1 MTKFLF
7 FLCLSC
13 SVFAQAVNHNGTYYR
28 EGIAH
33 VEIGWMR
40 EVKAPVPIKAIVTNG
55 RNYPVSQVAFPY
67 RLAEWLQQSYMPTGT
82 LGDLSVHVLAPPK
95 STWQK
100 GSFRQQEDDSR
111 AALPNRY
118 GILAKMHIN
127 VAKTKTKQYWPTNG
141 HHSVLKWEIV
151 ANDVDLISSRVMGLS
166 GEDAYYCTM
175 PRYTEGMK
183 GPFSADYYLKYAQ
196 FETFSTHPALEDY
209 THYLRPDT
217 RKYII
222 LLHTEPLPFEQVKV
236 GEFLDRL
243 KERFAFLCALSGH
256 SPDSEQGAKARRGL
270 LHLEETF
277 KQKREAM
284 VYFPAP
290 TVQEISVYEL
300 GNVEPG
306 KDIVFFSTE
315 PVHKVNGF
323 PNYPLY
329 KLKSDVKTRS
339 QDRPKWVVCALDVPT
354 DFKDAGTTHV
364 MRHFVQNFNY
374 PYLYQY
380 AFGAAPKEAYR
391 SR

>member
-1 MTKFLF
+1 
-7 FLCLSC
+7 
-13 SVFAQAVNHNGTYYR
+13 
-28 EGIAH
+28 
-33 VEIGWMR
+33 MR
-40 EVKAPVPIKAIVTNG
+40 EVTAPAPVKALLTNG
-55 RNYPVSQVAFPY
+55 RSYPVAQVEFTY

-95 STWQK
+95 STWPQ
-100 GSFRQQEDDSR
+100 GSFRQQEDESR

-151 ANDVDLISSRVMGLS
+151 ANDVDLIFSRVMGLS
-166 GEDAYYCTM
+166 GEDAYYCTLPM
-175 PRYTEGMK
+175 YTEGMN
-183 GPFSADYYLKYAQ
+183 GPYSADYYLKYAQ
-196 FETFSTHPALEDY
+196 FETFTTHPALEAY

-217 RKYII
+217 RKYVV
-222 LLHTEPLPFEQVKV
+222 LLHKELLPFEQVRV

-243 KERFAFLCALSGH
+243 KERFAFICALSDQ
-256 SPDSEQGAKARRGL
+256 SPDSEQAAKARRGL
-270 LHLEETF
+270 TYLQESF
-277 KQKREAM
+277 KNKRDAW

-306 KDIVFFSTE
+306 KEIVFFSTE
-315 PVHKVNGF
+315 PVHKANGF

-329 KLKSDVKTRS
+329 KLRSDVTVRS
-339 QDRPKWVVCALDVPT
+339 QALPLWVVCALDVPT

-364 MRHFVQNFNY
+364 VRHFIQKFNY

-380 AFGAAPKEAYR
+380 AFGTVPNEPYR

>member
-1 MTKFLF
+1 MTAAVLYAYRY
-7 FLCLSC
+7 LGRSQCSC
-13 SVFAQAVNHNGTYYR
+13 FS
-28 EGIAH
+28 
-33 VEIGWMR
+33 
-40 EVKAPVPIKAIVTNG
+40 
-55 RNYPVSQVAFPY
+55 S
-67 RLAEWLQQSYMPTGT
+67 
-82 LGDLSVHVLAPPK
+82 PK
-95 STWQK
+95 STWPK
-100 GSFRQQEDDSR
+100 GSFGQQEDESR

-127 VAKTKTKQYWPTNG
+127 VATTKTKQYWPTNG

-166 GEDAYYCTM
+166 GEDAYYCTL
-175 PRYTEGMK
+175 PKYTEGMN
-183 GPFSADYYLKYAQ
+183 GPYSADYYLKYAQ
-196 FETFSTHPALEDY
+196 FETFTTHPALEAY

-217 RKYII
+217 RKYVV
-222 LLHTEPLPFEQVKV
+222 LLHKEPLPFEQVRV

-243 KERFAFLCALSGH
+243 KERFAFICALSDQ
-256 SPDSEQGAKARRGL
+256 SPDSEQAAKARRGL
-270 LHLEETF
+270 TYLQESF
-277 KQKREAM
+277 KNKRDAW

-306 KDIVFFSTE
+306 KEIVIFSTE
-315 PVHKVNGF
+315 PVHKANGF

-329 KLKSDVKTRS
+329 KLRSDVTVRS
-339 QDRPKWVVCALDVPT
+339 QALPLWVVCALDVPT

-364 MRHFVQNFNY
+364 VRHFIQKFNY

-380 AFGAAPKEAYR
+380 AFGTVPNEPYR